1 MSKLILSNDTWL
13 LTPSPTWTLIETLD
27 FRDYSIGALSAG
39 ANTIGGKSWNWT
51 TATGHS
57 ATNSSNGIRQLAA
70 GSGNFSY
77 LGRDLESL
85 FTNTKNPIRVLM
97 SAQNIDLVTTSSN
110 VGIILTSAGAAD
122 NDRAPSIII
131 RLNGRSSGSD
141 ARAQA
146 QRTGGTV
153 GTNGGGFS
161 NQDGSAFGSNP
172 TSAVFEIYAWQSQ
185 AAVRIYTGT
194 TSFPESQDPET
205 VFSDST
211 NYFQCSMA
219 GFGSSPG
226 TAIDFFADVRIG
238 MLAGGG
244 GSQNAD
250 VDWLVYQVEEW
261 A

>member
-39 ANTIGGKSWNWT
+39 ANTIGGKAWNWT

-131 RLNGRSSGSD
+131 RLNGRSSG
-141 ARAQA
+141 
-146 QRTGGTV
+146 
-153 GTNGGGFS
+153 GGFS
-161 NQDGSAFGSNP
+161 NQDGSEFGSNP

-261 A
+261 G